1 MAKTNSYISLV
12 RATEDEINKEYN
24 EIIEG
29 QIIFDTTN
37 KTISCD
43 EQGKR
48 VVYVGNILTKGAVGK
63 ELDASYDP
71 SNQTYT
77 LRRDYT
83 IGEYFT
89 IDGELYTVTG
99 GGMVKGRS
107 FAKINFKTQTVPTRK
122 VNLCDELKNLS
133 VSTGQLNNKITNK
146 VKLNGTAVNS
156 INFELSG
163 TTLTIT
169 TS

>member
-12 RATEDEINKEYN
+12 RASEDEINKEYN

-48 VVYVGNILTKGAVGK
+48 IAYVGNTLTKDAIGK

-71 SNQTYT
+71 SNETYT
-77 LRRDYT
+77 LHRDYA

-89 IDGELYTVTG
+89 LDGGLYTVTG
-99 GGMVKGRS
+99 GGMVKGRN

-133 VSTGQLNNKITNK
+133 VSTGQLN
-146 VKLNGTAVNS
+146 
-156 INFELSG
+156 G
-163 TTLTIT
+163 TTIRKSDLQFEMRGEDLYIT
-169 TS
+169 KSW